1 MMTANPSLLQQLR
14 QLGYRITPQREM
26 IVDALAK
33 AGDHVTAEEI
43 FEVVKD
49 RSSAVNI
56 ATVYRTLDTLVAEGL
71 VCRTSLHG
79 GQAVYVTQSHGAH
92 IHLICRSCG
101 AVIAVAEDVVLP
113 LVEELENQHQFIADV
128 QHLSILGTCVPCQ
141 KNTTGSKESEEEN

>member
-1 MMTANPSLLQQLR
+1 MTPNPTLLQQLR

-26 IVDALAK
+26 IVEALAK

-43 FEVVKD
+43 FEAVKD

-79 GQAVYVTQSHGAH
+79 GQSVYVTQSHGAH
-92 IHLICRSCG
+92 IHLICRNCG
-101 AVIAVAEDVVLP
+101 AVIAVDQDVLLP
-113 LVEELENQHQFIADV
+113 LVRTLDEQHHFQADV
-128 QHLSILGTCVPCQ
+128 QHFSILGTCTPC
-141 KNTTGSKESEEEN
+141 TLSSPSPGSLDS